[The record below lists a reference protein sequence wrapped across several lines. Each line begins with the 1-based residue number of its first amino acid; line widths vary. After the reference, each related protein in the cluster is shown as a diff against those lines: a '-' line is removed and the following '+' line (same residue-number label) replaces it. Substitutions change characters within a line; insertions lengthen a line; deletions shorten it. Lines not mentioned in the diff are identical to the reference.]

1 MKLQKFYEWLKLNK
15 NSQETIDSYYRQV
28 NYFGRFCDYKF
39 NQENLNKYLI
49 KLKDEN
55 KSKNT
60 INLFKNAISCY
71 CQYVNIK
78 LNIPS
83 PKAVKRKE
91 IKFYFTEEDITNI
104 LKTCYD
110 ETDLLLRFMFYTGA
124 RSSEVLNL
132 KINNIDFKKKNVKF
146 CRAKGDKDRIIPC
159 LNTKLFEDLH
169 THCLAQQEKV
179 FTFSYGQLKYLFK
192 KIKKDLQINEE
203 EIVEPR
209 TMRISFAKNCVSKGM
224 NILVLKKLMGHTNIK
239 VTEMYAEPDEKII
252 KEVCEEIRTG
262 KKENNPKDKKI
273 IEDLK
278 NIIESLKKK
287 LKG

>member
-1 MKLQKFYEWLKLNK
+1 MTLEKFHEWLKLNK
-15 NSQETIDSYYRQV
+15 NSEETIDSYYRQV

-60 INLFKNAISCY
+60 INLFKNAIACY
-71 CQYVNIK
+71 VKYANIK

-83 PKAVKRKE
+83 PKTVKRKE
-91 IKFYFTEEDITNI
+91 IKFYFTEEDMKGI
-104 LKTCYD
+104 LKTCYN

-124 RSSEVLNL
+124 RSSEILNL
-132 KINNIDFKKKNVKF
+132 KIDNIDFKKKNVKF
-146 CRAKGDKDRIIPC
+146 CRAKGEKDRIIPS
-159 LNTKLFEDLH
+159 LNTKLFNDLYA
-169 THCLAQQEKV
+169 HCLTRQGKV

-192 KIKKDLQINEE
+192 KIKKDLQVNEE
-203 EIVEPR
+203 VVEPR

-239 VTEMYAEPDEKII
+239 VTEMYAEPDEKIV
-252 KEVCEEIRTG
+252 KETCEKIR
-262 KKENNPKDKKI
+262 
-273 IEDLK
+273 
-278 NIIESLKKK
+278 
-287 LKG
+287 KGIMK